1 MDEVLIL
8 LLRKE
13 AHIRPAMLTT
23 TEVGKLTGMSQQNA
37 SRKLAAL
44 EEAGHIQRSKEGIML
59 TSKACDE
66 LGELYSS
73 LKKAFGDRRLEIEGV
88 ISKGLGEGG
97 YYVSLEGYQ
106 SQMKE
111 KLGFRPYPGT
121 LNINI
126 GEAQRWKRQHLLQGE
141 PIVITGFKGK
151 ERSYGDLF
159 AYKCAMDGEPCAII
173 IPLRTHHG
181 ADTLELICPFNVKKR
196 LGKGEGDR
204 VKVIV

>member
-8 LLRKE
+8 LLRKD
-13 AHIRPAMLTT
+13 AHTKPVMMTT
-23 TEVGKLTGMSQQNA
+23 TELGKLTGMSQQNA

-44 EEAGHIQRSKEGIML
+44 EQEGYIERSKEGILL
-59 TSKACDE
+59 TGKARDG

-73 LKKAFGDRRLEIEGV
+73 LRDAFGEKRLEIEGV

-106 SQMKE
+106 SQMKD

-121 LNINI
+121 LNIKI
-126 GEAQRWKRQHLLQGE
+126 GESQRWKRQHLLQGE

-151 ERSYGDLF
+151 DRTYGDLF
-159 AYKCAMDGEPCAII
+159 AYKCALEGLPCAVI

-181 ADTLELICPFNVKKR
+181 ADTLELLCPFNVKKK
-196 LGKGEGDR
+196 LGRGEGDK
-204 VKVIV
+204 VKVVI